1 MQTLTKYF
9 CKSPAETKTS
19 SSWTAE
25 GRVPSPRGLVELE
38 DETINETGKKED
50 QKDSKST
57 ATCPKE
63 KKSNVTRIRSSNKI
77 LQGQEQDQNQT

>member
-1 MQTLTKYF
+1 MKQSMK
-9 CKSPAETKTS
+9 
-19 SSWTAE
+19 
-25 GRVPSPRGLVELE
+25 LE
-38 DETINETGKKED
+38 KKED

>member
-1 MQTLTKYF
+1 MQTITKYF

-57 ATCPKE
+57 ANSKE

-77 LQGQEQDQNQT
+77 LQGEEQDQNQT

>member
-1 MQTLTKYF
+1 VQTITKYF

-57 ATCPKE
+57 ANSKE

-77 LQGQEQDQNQT
+77 LQGEEQDQNQT

>member
-1 MQTLTKYF
+1 VQTITKYF

-57 ATCPKE
+57 ANSKE

>member
-1 MQTLTKYF
+1 MY
-9 CKSPAETKTS
+9 
-19 SSWTAE
+19 WTAE
-25 GRVPSPRGLVELE
+25 GRAPSPRGLVELE

-57 ATCPKE
+57 ANSKE